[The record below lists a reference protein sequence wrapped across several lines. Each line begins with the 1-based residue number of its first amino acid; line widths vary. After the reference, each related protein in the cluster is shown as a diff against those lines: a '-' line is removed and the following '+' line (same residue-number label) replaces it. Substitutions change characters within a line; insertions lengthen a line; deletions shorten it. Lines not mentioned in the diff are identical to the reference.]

1 MPRTGETLAP
11 QKYTCD
17 TDEQNV
23 EQNSSNLWSSGSV
36 MSHVVDLATDWSAD
50 RFDPDRFEEESVKKS
65 FHLLGFSGSQT
76 CPELR

>member
-36 MSHVVDLATDWSAD
+36 MSHVVDLATD
-50 RFDPDRFEEESVKKS
+50 
-65 FHLLGFSGSQT
+65 
-76 CPELR
+76 